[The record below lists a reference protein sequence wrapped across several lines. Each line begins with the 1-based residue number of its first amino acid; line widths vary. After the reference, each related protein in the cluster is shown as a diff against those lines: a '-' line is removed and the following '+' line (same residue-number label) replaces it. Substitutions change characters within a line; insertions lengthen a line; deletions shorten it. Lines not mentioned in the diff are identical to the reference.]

1 MSHNQTNYYTFEED
15 CFKSRLKYE
24 IMDTSKR
31 LISLDVLRG
40 LTIALMI
47 LVNTPGSWSY
57 IYAPLKHAAWHGCTP
72 TDLVFPFFLF
82 IVGLSVYFSFKKNSG
97 ESSQKIVIKILKR
110 TLIIFLIGFCLNL
123 YPFFNFSEVRVMGVL
138 QRIALA
144 YGAGALLCFIF
155 KGYRLLIVLAAILLG
170 YWALLFYGAHSDP
183 YSLEQNLVRRF
194 DLFLFGEHHIY
205 KGFGIPFDPE
215 GLLSSIPAIG
225 TVIIGYLIG
234 QVMSTENSIVLKIRK
249 LLLYGVLMV
258 VLGSIWALVFPINKP
273 LWTSSY
279 VLFTAGLGTLFLAV
293 LIFII
298 DYKKYAVWSKPF
310 VHFGSNPLFI
320 FVFSGLYAKTISYLI
335 KIPVEGNLDKISLY
349 KYLFVKGFA
358 PIFGNM
364 NGSLLFA
371 ISHIIM
377 FWLLCYV
384 LYKKKIFIKI

>member
-1 MSHNQTNYYTFEED
+1 
-15 CFKSRLKYE
+15 
-24 IMDTSKR
+24 MDTSKR

-47 LVNTPGSWSY
+47 LVNTPGSWSF

-82 IVGLSVYFSFKKNSG
+82 IVGMSVYFSFKKYDTSL
-97 ESSQKIVIKILKR
+97 SKATASKIIKR
-110 TLIIFLIGFCLNL
+110 TLIIFLIGLALNL
-123 YPFFNFSEVRVMGVL
+123 YPYFNFEKVRIMGVL

-144 YGAGALLCFIF
+144 YGAGAMLCLAF
-155 KGYRLLIVLAAILLG
+155 KRQKLLIILAGILLG
-170 YWALLFYGAHSDP
+170 YWALLYFGAASDP
-183 YSLEQNLVRRF
+183 YSLEENVVRKF

-234 QVMSTENSIVLKIRK
+234 QVIDIETSIKLKMKK
-249 LLLYGVLMV
+249 LIIYGIIMV
-258 VLGSIWALVFPINKP
+258 VLGGVWALAFPINKP

-279 VLFTAGLGTLFLAV
+279 VLYTAGLGTLFLAL
-293 LIFII
+293 LIYII
-298 DYKKYAVWSKPF
+298 DYKNYRAWSKPF

-335 KIPVEGNLDKISLY
+335 KIPVPESSTPISFY
-349 KYLFVKGFA
+349 NYLFTKVFA
-358 PIFGNM
+358 PTFGNM
-364 NGSLLFA
+364 NGSLMFA
-371 ISHIIM
+371 ISHIIV
-377 FWLLCYV
+377 FWFICYI
-384 LYKKKIFIKI
+384 LYKNKIFIKI

>member
-1 MSHNQTNYYTFEED
+1 MTNYYTFEDD
-15 CFKSRLKYE
+15 CFKSSLKYE
-24 IMDTSKR
+24 IMSTSKR

-40 LTIALMI
+40 VTIAFMI
-47 LVNTPGSWSY
+47 FVNTPGSWSF

-82 IVGLSVYFSFKKNSG
+82 IVGLSIYFSFRNNDG
-97 ESSQKIVIKILKR
+97 ESVTKIVAKIVKR
-110 TLIIFLIGFCLNL
+110 TLIIFLIGFLLNL
-123 YPFFNFSEVRVMGVL
+123 YPYFNFEEVRYMGVL

-144 YGAGALLCFIF
+144 YGAGALLCYIF
-155 KGYRLLIVLAAILLG
+155 KGYKLLIVLAVILLG
-170 YWALLFYGAHSDP
+170 YWALLYYGAEANP
-183 YSLEQNLVRRF
+183 YSLEDNLVRRF

-234 QVMSTENSIVLKIRK
+234 KVMSTENILLLKIKK
-249 LLLYGVLMV
+249 LALYGILMV
-258 VLGSIWALVFPINKP
+258 VLGGIWALVFPINKP

-279 VLFTAGLGTLFLAV
+279 VLYTAGLGTLFLAV
-293 LIFII
+293 LVFII
-298 DYKKYAVWSKPF
+298 DYKKYSNWSKPF

-335 KIPVEGNLDKISLY
+335 KIPVEGSLEKISLY
-349 KYLFVKGFA
+349 KYLFVNVFS
-358 PIFGNM
+358 PLFGDM

-371 ISHIIM
+371 ISHIIV
-377 FWLLCYV
+377 FWLICFV
-384 LYKKKIFIKI
+384 LYKNKIFIKI

>member
-1 MSHNQTNYYTFEED
+1 MG
-15 CFKSRLKYE
+15 
-24 IMDTSKR
+24 TSKR

-40 LTIALMI
+40 MTIAFMI
-47 LVNTPGSWSY
+47 LVNTPGSWSF
-57 IYAPLKHAAWHGCTP
+57 IYPPLRHAAWHGCTP

-82 IVGLSVYFSFKKNSG
+82 IVGLSVYFSFKNNQG
-97 ESSQKIVIKILKR
+97 QSSQKTVIKIIKR

-123 YPFFNFSEVRVMGVL
+123 YPYFNFENVRYMGVL

-144 YGAGALLCFIF
+144 YGAGALLCFTF

-170 YWALLFYGAHSDP
+170 YWALLYYGAASDP
-183 YSLEQNLVRRF
+183 YALTENVVRRF
-194 DLFLFGEHHIY
+194 DLFVFGEQHIY

-225 TVIIGYLIG
+225 TVIIGYLMG
-234 QVMSTENSIVLKIRK
+234 QVMSTETSVLLKIKK
-249 LLLYGVLMV
+249 LVYYGALMV
-258 VLGSIWALVFPINKP
+258 VLGGIWALVFPINKP

-279 VLFTAGLGTLFLAV
+279 VLYTAGLGTLFLAV

-298 DYKKYAVWSKPF
+298 DYKEYSNWSKPF

-335 KIPVEGNLDKISLY
+335 KIPVDGDPDKISFY
-349 KYLFVKGFA
+349 QYLFVKVFA
-358 PIFGNM
+358 PLFGNM

-371 ISHIIM
+371 ISHIIV
-377 FWLLCYV
+377 FWLICFV
-384 LYKKKIFIKI
+384 LYRNKIFIKI